1 MQISSTYPIHSYF
14 RVTLVSTQVHLCS
27 PFSPTWLS
35 QYRISMEVNF
45 HTRTHYKKS
54 PPSLLTCTRSY
65 LNLIRSHVEF
75 TIIICESEF
84 LFNSICS
91 LNAVSI
97 SDDSSLLA
105 GSFNDSNVRVWT
117 LSPKKLCPLKSYA
130 QLQQIPSLAAGMD
143 RYTYGFAPKRCTYG
157 TLIVYGCVFLSFAED
172 IMERLID
179 FR

>member
-1 MQISSTYPIHSYF
+1 
-14 RVTLVSTQVHLCS
+14 
-27 PFSPTWLS
+27 
-35 QYRISMEVNF
+35 MEVNF

-143 RYTYGFAPKRCTYG
+143 RYMYGFAPKRCTYG